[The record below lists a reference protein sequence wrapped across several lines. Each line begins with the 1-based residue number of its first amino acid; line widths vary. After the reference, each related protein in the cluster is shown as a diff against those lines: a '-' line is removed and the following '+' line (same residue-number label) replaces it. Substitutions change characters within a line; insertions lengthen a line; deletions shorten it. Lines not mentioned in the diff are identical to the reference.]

1 MRISF
6 QGRTLP
12 RSRLAERSGEPRPA
26 GRHSVHRER
35 QWLGKRGLYGSV
47 GGVPP
52 GDFEQ
57 ALLWVLNYCDGE
69 HDLLWIAERSRL
81 GFARIAQ
88 AAAALEAAGLVR
100 EIDAA
105 GLVRP
110 IDQVGR
116 GELQ

>member
-1 MRISF
+1 MRISLEQF
-6 QGRTLP
+6 STVTTAIHAAAAFP
-12 RSRLAERSGEPRPA
+12 ERCPE
-26 GRHSVHRER
+26 
-35 QWLGKRGLYGSV
+35 V

-57 ALLWVLNYCDGE
+57 ALLWVLK
-69 HDLLWIAERSRL
+69 
-81 GFARIAQ
+81 

-105 GLVRP
+105 GLVRT

>member
-35 QWLGKRGLYGSV
+35 QWLGKRG
-47 GGVPP
+47 
-52 GDFEQ
+52 
-57 ALLWVLNYCDGE
+57 
-69 HDLLWIAERSRL
+69 
-81 GFARIAQ
+81 FARIAQ

>member
-1 MRISF
+1 MRISLEQF
-6 QGRTLP
+6 STVTAAIHAAAAFP
-12 RSRLAERSGEPRPA
+12 ER
-26 GRHSVHRER
+26 
-35 QWLGKRGLYGSV
+35 WLEV

-69 HDLLWIAERSRL
+69 LKLLWIAERSRL

-88 AAAALEAAGLVR
+88 APAALEAAGLVR

-105 GLVRP
+105 GLVRT

-116 GELQ
+116 GGLQ